1 MHKEDP
7 ALSAVLHEW
16 IARTLA
22 ERLSENNRLI
32 ELFME

>member
-7 ALSAVLHEW
+7 ALAAVLHEW

-22 ERLSENNRLI
+22 ERLAENNRLI